1 MLAFEN
7 ELTKQIEKVT
17 VENGFDAKALLFHLT
32 YLETVLLSIR
42 SLTKMKIF
50 VYNS

>member
-32 YLETVLLSIR
+32 YLETVLTKYPQSDENENIR
-42 SLTKMKIF
+42 L
-50 VYNS
+50 